1 MYTFNTSVVHMDC
14 FSLPN
19 SPKEVQKLY
28 WLCLQEHLTLANL
41 QDPCRLILGSTGNNR
56 TQADAH
62 PAGIQGR
69 SRTRINRLQLGQIKY
84 ALLSL
89 LLSEMYKG
97 PICKSKVSKLRQ
109 FTQSRGTIAAKA
121 VSLLCLSFKKA
132 ALAVFIIHCLP
143 QRWLINLSFKNDP

>member
-1 MYTFNTSVVHMDC
+1 MYVFNSSVVHMDC

-19 SPKEVQKLY
+19 SPGEVQTLY

-62 PAGIQGR
+62 PAGIPGR
-69 SRTRINRLQLGQIKY
+69 GRTRTNHLQLGQIKY

-109 FTQSRGTIAAKA
+109 FTPSRATIA
-121 VSLLCLSFKKA
+121 V
-132 ALAVFIIHCLP
+132 
-143 QRWLINLSFKNDP
+143 

>member
-1 MYTFNTSVVHMDC
+1 MYTLSMSVVHMGC
-14 FSLPN
+14 FSLPD

-41 QDPCRLILGSTGNNR
+41 QDPCRLILGSTGNNC

-62 PAGIQGR
+62 PAGIPGR
-69 SRTRINRLQLGQIKY
+69 GCTRINRLQLGQIKY

-89 LLSEMYKG
+89 LVSEMYKG

-109 FTQSRGTIAAKA
+109 FTQSRGTIAA
-121 VSLLCLSFKKA
+121 
-132 ALAVFIIHCLP
+132 
-143 QRWLINLSFKNDP
+143 